1 MLRIKVADSVI
12 NARMAGCTAIGT
24 ACSSQKKGREL
35 MSRQVAIIHGK
46 LIDGNGNQPLEN
58 SVLLI
63 CNDKIEKVGIWGE
76 ISIPEEAEILDA
88 QGKYIIPGL
97 IEGHG
102 SVGGYDGI
110 YILQESAKWGI
121 TTVASISGG
130 EDGVRLREAIRANRI
145 QNCAKLLVG
154 GVICSTGGHLK
165 GNPVDGPWE
174 IRRAV
179 RHFAEIE
186 VDFIKT
192 AASLGI
198 WGKNERLGARNYTL
212 EELEALADEAKAWDL
227 KSVVHAHTDPGLHN
241 SLVAGIDQIHHGQ
254 LATPEHIRTM
264 REKNLYYMP
273 ILKIT
278 SQRNY
283 SSWDS
288 RPWMQKKMMDAAP
301 NHRNM
306 VRLAK
311 EMGVKLMVGCIYPG
325 PGDRWICGEGTS
337 FEMMQ
342 LQECGLSPMEIL
354 VAATKNNAEGYGK
367 ADTIGTLEPGKQ
379 ADLVILDQDPLMDI
393 GVLHQQENIYAV
405 FCDGKEV
412 YHK

>member
-1 MLRIKVADSVI
+1 
-12 NARMAGCTAIGT
+12 
-24 ACSSQKKGREL
+24 
-35 MSRQVAIIHGK
+35 MSKQIAVLHAV
-46 LIDGNGNQPLEN
+46 LIDGTGKAPIQN

-63 CNDKIEKVGIWGE
+63 RNDKIEAVGAWGE
-76 ISIPEEAEILDA
+76 ITVPEDAEIIDA

-102 SVGGYDGI
+102 SVGGYGGI
-110 YILQESAKWGI
+110 SVLQESVKWGI
-121 TTVASISGG
+121 TTVASVSGG
-130 EDGVRLREAIRANRI
+130 EDGVELREAISAGRI

-154 GVICSTGGHLK
+154 GVVCSTGGHLK
-165 GNPVDGPWE
+165 GNPVDGPWA

-179 RHFAEIE
+179 RHYAELE

-227 KSVVHAHTDPGLHN
+227 KSVVHVHTDPGLYN
-241 SLVAGIDQIHHGQ
+241 SISAGIDQIHHGQ
-254 LATPEHIRTM
+254 LASSEHIRAM
-264 REKNLYYMP
+264 GEKGLYYMP

-288 RPWMQKKMMDAAP
+288 RPWMQKKMMEAAP

-311 EMGVKLMVGCIYPG
+311 EMGVKLMVGSIYPG

-337 FEMMQ
+337 FEMME
-342 LQECGLSPMEIL
+342 LQECGLSPMDIL
-354 VAATKNNAEGYGK
+354 MAATKYNAEGYGK
-367 ADTIGTLEPGKQ
+367 GDTLGTLEPGKQ
-379 ADLVILDQDPLMDI
+379 ADLVILDQDPLADI
-393 GVLHQQENIYAV
+393 GVLHERKNIVSV
-405 FCDGKEV
+405 FCNGMKV
-412 YHK
+412 YNK

>member
-1 MLRIKVADSVI
+1 MRKII
-12 NARMAGCTAIGT
+12 AILHGT
-24 ACSSQKKGREL
+24 
-35 MSRQVAIIHGK
+35 
-46 LIDGNGNQPLEN
+46 LIDGNGAEPIQD

-63 CNDKIEKVGIWGE
+63 CDDKIEAVGVVGE
-76 ISIPEEAEILDA
+76 LPIPEEAERIDA
-88 QGKYIIPGL
+88 RGKYIIPGL

-110 YILQESAKWGI
+110 YVLQESVKWGI
-121 TTVASISGG
+121 TTVVSVSGG
-130 EDGVRLREAIRANRI
+130 EDGVRLRDAISRHRI
-145 QNCAKLLVG
+145 ANCAKLIVG
-154 GVICSTGGHLK
+154 GVVCSTGGHLK
-165 GNPVDGPWE
+165 GNPMDGPWA

-179 RHFAEIE
+179 RHYAEIE

-198 WGKNERLGARNYTL
+198 WAIDEKLSARNYTL
-212 EELEALADEAKAWDL
+212 EELEALADEARAWNL
-227 KSVVHAHTDPGLHN
+227 KSIVHVHTDPGLHN
-241 SLVAGIDQIHHGQ
+241 SITVGIDQIHHGQ
-254 LATPEHIRTM
+254 WATPEHIRAM

-301 NHRNM
+301 NHRDA

-325 PGDRWICGEGTS
+325 PGDRWVCGEGTS
-337 FEMMQ
+337 FEMMEMQ
-342 LQECGLSPMEIL
+342 KCGLSPMEIL
-354 VAATKNNAEGYGK
+354 MAATKYNAEGYGK
-367 ADTIGTLEPGKQ
+367 ENTIGTLEPGKQ
-379 ADLVILDQDPLMDI
+379 ADIVLLDRDPLEDI
-393 GVLHQQENIYAV
+393 GVLHDQQNVYAV
-405 FCDGKEV
+405 FCDGRNV

>member
-1 MLRIKVADSVI
+1 MSKQI
-12 NARMAGCTAIGT
+12 AILHGT
-24 ACSSQKKGREL
+24 
-35 MSRQVAIIHGK
+35 
-46 LIDGNGNQPLEN
+46 LIDGNGNPPIEN

-63 CNDKIEKVGIWGE
+63 RDDKIEAAGIWGE
-76 ISIPEEAEILDA
+76 ISIPDDA
-88 QGKYIIPGL
+88 KIVDARGKYLIPGL

-110 YILQESAKWGI
+110 SVLQESVKWGI
-121 TTVASISGG
+121 TTVASVSGG
-130 EDGVRLREAIRANRI
+130 EDGVRLREAIRNNRI
-145 QNCAKLLVG
+145 SNCAKLLVG

-165 GNPVDGPWE
+165 GNPVDGPWA

-179 RHFAEIE
+179 RHYAEIE

-212 EELEALADEAKAWDL
+212 EELEALADEARAWDL
-227 KSVVHAHTDPGLHN
+227 KSVVHAHTDPGLSN
-241 SLVAGIDQIHHGQ
+241 SIIAGIDQIHHGQ
-254 LATPEHIRTM
+254 LSNPEHIRAM
-264 REKNLYYMP
+264 GEKGLYYMP

-283 SSWDS
+283 SSWDC

-311 EMGVKLMVGCIYPG
+311 AMGVKLMVGSIYPG
-325 PGDRWICGEGTS
+325 PGDRWVCGEGTS
-337 FEMMQ
+337 FEMME
-342 LQECGLSPMEIL
+342 LRSCGLTAMDVL
-354 VAATKNNAEGYGK
+354 MAATKYNAEGYGK
-367 ADTIGTLEPGKQ
+367 ADTLGTLEPGKQ
-379 ADLVILDQDPLMDI
+379 ADVVILNQNPLEDI
-393 GVLHQQENIYAV
+393 GVLHEPENIYAV
-405 FCDGKEV
+405 YCDGRNV
-412 YHK
+412 YQK